1 MNTEKTTAFGKFVI
15 VSLAIG
21 SIIGGLIFG
30 YIFSEVNNFSAMS
43 DLKQFRPSVP
53 SQLYDVNG
61 ILISE
66 LFKEKRD
73 LVSFDEL
80 PRTTVNAFL
89 ATEDQDFYT
98 HFGVNP
104 MAIVR
109 AMIKNIKAGEIV
121 QGGST
126 ITQQLAKRIFTE
138 GEKTFARKA
147 TEAIIA
153 MQIERKFSKEEILE
167 MYFNQIYLGH
177 GCYGISSASKLF
189 FNKKVK
195 YLTTGES
202 SVLAAL
208 PSAPG
213 RYSPLMNTHNAYE
226 KNEDIL
232 SRMVD
237 MKYLTEEQ
245 KVKIKREFWPYFI
258 DLIKT
263 EFPTK
268 TAYTKVEDLA
278 PYFTAYIRQIVTSR
292 FGRDAVYN
300 EGLQIYTTLNLKRQ
314 QLAQH
319 HMYKGLE
326 EQDKVSSE
334 VNKYFNSAFD
344 RSMFSTYST
353 LRAVFS
359 LPGVIVKRDIETRVR
374 KRLVDSISEPMDA
387 LSLFADAP
395 KVQNTVEEFRSTM
408 ALDVSSSLKVEGAL
422 VTIEPSTGYISAMIG
437 GSGFT
442 VDNQLNRAVQARR
455 QPGSSFKPFVYG
467 AGIDS
472 HIINAATAIPDAPLV
487 NIDSQG
493 DTWEPGNYE
502 GDYSGLVRIREAL
515 RKSINIV
522 SIRIYDMVGPDRII
536 SFASKMLKLPESRFN
551 PNPSLALGTA
561 EVTPFEMAGA
571 YAIFANRGRD
581 VIPFAI
587 RYVLDRDGNEIVNI
601 EEEVGNIIA
610 MREKNG
616 NIQVISPQVAYIM
629 TDLMRDVVDRGT
641 ASAMRFDYGF
651 KNPAAGKTGTTSNW
665 TDAWFCGFTPDL
677 VTVLWMGYDKPYLS
691 LGKHQSGGYVAVPI
705 WSKYMKDVYKDMP
718 RSNFGPMPAGIYKG
732 GFCKY
737 TGKYPSDK
745 CEVVGELMLKGT
757 GANGVCDGNHYK
769 MQSVIE
775 RYMEK
780 QGIAAEE

>member
-1 MNTEKTTAFGKFVI
+1 MENNKTTVFGRIIISSLAFGAV
-15 VSLAIG
+15 L
-21 SIIGGLIFG
+21 GGLIFG
-30 YIFSEVNNFSAMS
+30 YIFSEVNNFSAMK
-43 DLKQFRPSVP
+43 DLRKFQPSVP
-53 SQLYDVNG
+53 TKVYDVNG
-61 ILISE
+61 ILIAE
-66 LFKEKRD
+66 LFKERRD
-73 LVSFDEL
+73 LVTFDEL
-80 PRTTVNAFL
+80 PQTTINAFL
-89 ATEDQDFYT
+89 ATEDQAFYD

-104 MAIVR
+104 LAIIR
-109 AMIKNIKAGEIV
+109 AMIKNVQAGAIV

-126 ITQQLAKRIFTE
+126 ITQQLAKRLFTE
-138 GEKTFARKA
+138 GEKTYGRKA
-147 TEAIIA
+147 KEAIIA

-177 GCYGISSASKLF
+177 GCYGISSAGKLF

-232 SRMVD
+232 LRMVD
-237 MKYLTEEQ
+237 MGYITLEQ
-245 KVKIKREFWPYFI
+245 KKKIKKEFWPYFI

-268 TAYTKVEDLA
+268 TAYTKVEDKA
-278 PYFTAYIRQIVTSR
+278 PYFTSYIRQILITR
-292 FGRDAVYN
+292 FGEDAVYN
-300 EGLQIYTTLNLKRQ
+300 DGLEVYTTLNLKRQ

-319 HMYKGLE
+319 HVWKGLK
-326 EQDKVSSE
+326 EQDVTSSK
-334 VNKYFNSAFD
+334 VNKYFNTALD

-353 LRAVFS
+353 VRAIFS
-359 LPGVIVKRDIETRVR
+359 LPGVIVKRDIQTRVR
-374 KRLVDSISEPMDA
+374 KELVDNISDSMDVIA
-387 LSLFADAP
+387 LFADSP

-408 ALDVSSSLKVEGAL
+408 ALDISSSLKVEGAL
-422 VTIEPSTGYISAMIG
+422 VTVEPSTGYISAMIG
-437 GSGFT
+437 GSGFS

-467 AGIDS
+467 AGIES
-472 HIINAATAIPDAPLV
+472 KIITTGTGIPDAPLV

-493 DTWEPGNYE
+493 DTWQPGNYE
-502 GDYSGLVRIREAL
+502 GDYSGMVRVREAL

-522 SIRIYDMVGPDRII
+522 SVRIYDMVGPDRII
-536 SFASKMLKLPESRFN
+536 NFASKMLKLPESRFN

-581 VIPFAI
+581 VIPFAV
-587 RYVLDRDGNEIVNI
+587 RYVLDRDGNEVVNI

-616 NIQVISPQVAYIM
+616 TIQVISPQVAFIM

-641 ASAMRFDYGF
+641 ASGMRYKYGF
-651 KNPAAGKTGTTSNW
+651 RNQAAGKTGTTSNW

-677 VTVLWMGYDKPYLS
+677 VTIFWMGYDKPFLS
-691 LGKHQSGGYVAVPI
+691 LGKHQSGGWVAVPI
-705 WSKYMKDVYKDMP
+705 WSNYMKAVYRDLPASKFAGPP
-718 RSNFGPMPAGIYKG
+718 RGVGRA
-732 GFCKY
+732 GFCKF
-737 TGKYPSDK
+737 TGKYPSPT
-745 CEVVGELMLKGT
+745 CPVVGDWVLPGT
-757 GANGVCDGNHYK
+757 GARGVCDGNHYK

-780 QGIAAEE
+780 QGIATEE